1 MRATCL
7 TPIIGAL
14 VDRSFERYDVDAVR
28 LNAQLFDD
36 LDDWKEKN
44 PDSTFYILHP
54 DHRPVG
60 KDFKRVDSE
69 KLQDAIDSCRVIKD
83 DYEIGMIREANR
95 VSAIAH
101 DAVLRNIKH
110 FQNESQ
116 INGLFMYVC
125 VSKFSRLAYPVIAGS
140 GANASELV
148 CTFSF

>member
-1 MRATCL
+1 MSITK
-7 TPIIGAL
+7 AL
-14 VDRSFERYDVDAVR
+14 VDRFFDRYDVDGVQ
-28 LNAQLFDD
+28 LNGQLFDD
-36 LDDWKEKN
+36 LDHWKEKN
-44 PDSTFYILHP
+44 PNSTFYILHP

-60 KDFKRVDSE
+60 KEFKHVDSE

-83 DYEIGMIREANR
+83 DYEINLIREANK

-101 DAVLRNIKH
+101 DAVLRNIKR

-125 VSKFSRLAYPVIAGS
+125 VSKFSKLAYPVIAGS

-148 CTFSF
+148 RLFPH